1 MQNKIIEKEN
11 RAHTTHLSQWDPV
24 LRVTGYELSEV
35 FGGGVRVV
43 LMPVTEPVITF
54 GEKTWVLR
62 KTKNVDLGL
71 LNHGDLFLSIV

>member
-1 MQNKIIEKEN
+1 
-11 RAHTTHLSQWDPV
+11 V

-54 GEKTWVLR
+54 GEKT
-62 KTKNVDLGL
+62 
-71 LNHGDLFLSIV
+71 